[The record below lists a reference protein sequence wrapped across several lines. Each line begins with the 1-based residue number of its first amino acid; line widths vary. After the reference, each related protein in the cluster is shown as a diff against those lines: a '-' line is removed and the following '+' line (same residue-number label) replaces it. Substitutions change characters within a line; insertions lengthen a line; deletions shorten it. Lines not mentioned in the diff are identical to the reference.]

1 MRKNGTERLFLSKL
15 IFTLGIMLVYALARS
30 IPLLGIDTVAYEN
43 QVIDGTMLLQQSV
56 GGDMHRYSLM
66 ALGISP
72 YMIATILVQV
82 ITACK
87 SSEAKSRIS
96 QKKMNRLSVVITVA
110 IAFCQAMI
118 RVDEL
123 IFIEEATDFLLT
135 KYIVVIEMITGVLVI
150 IWLSERNKRY
160 GIGGQTA
167 ILMINIL
174 DGTLTTIRTG
184 MESNA
189 IIPIL
194 ISVSMMFVMLFL
206 ENSEKR
212 IPVQRISIHNVYAD
226 KNYQAMKINP
236 IGVMPIM
243 FASAA
248 FTLPQLVTQVLQ
260 LNLPDSER
268 IRWAAEN
275 MTLDKPLGI
284 GVYIVVLYILNIS
297 FSFIM
302 LSPKNM
308 TEQFLKSG
316 DSLVNKRPGK
326 ETRWYLV
333 GNVWKL
339 GMFSSTI
346 MALCIGTSLYLQ
358 TQGTVPGSM
367 AMLPSSL
374 MMLTGLWCNLYRE
387 SEALINTDSYKLFI

>member
-1 MRKNGTERLFLSKL
+1 
-15 IFTLGIMLVYALARS
+15 
-30 IPLLGIDTVAYEN
+30 
-43 QVIDGTMLLQQSV
+43 
-56 GGDMHRYSLM
+56 
-66 ALGISP
+66 
-72 YMIATILVQV
+72 
-82 ITACK
+82 
-87 SSEAKSRIS
+87 
-96 QKKMNRLSVVITVA
+96 
-110 IAFCQAMI
+110 
-118 RVDEL
+118 
-123 IFIEEATDFLLT
+123 
-135 KYIVVIEMITGVLVI
+135 
-150 IWLSERNKRY
+150 
-160 GIGGQTA
+160 
-167 ILMINIL
+167 MINIL